1 MLRSPRNSTSLHL
14 GKILALAM
22 AFVGQPLLAHDVWIE
37 PTTFSPKPGQLVG
50 VRLRVG
56 ENLHG
61 DPMPLVP
68 GLVNQ
73 FIVESAI
80 DRKPIRA
87 RHRAEEAGVL
97 RVASPGMQIIGYRSN
112 RSAITLD
119 GDKFTQYLK
128 EEGLDAVVDLRARRN
143 EADAGAREVY
153 SRCAKSLVL
162 SGSPSETHGDRTL
175 GFPLELLAERNPYTI
190 ARGEKLPVRLT
201 FQGQPLAG
209 ALVVA
214 MNSQSP
220 ADKQAAR
227 TDVDGRVWFRLHPG
241 GMWLIKSVH
250 MVAAPAGVDAEWESF
265 WASLTF
271 EARDAN
277 TAGQKLRVSG
287 NSGPPE

>member
-1 MLRSPRNSTSLHL
+1 MLHQL
-14 GKILALAM
+14 GGLAAVAM
-22 AFVGQPLLAHDVWIE
+22 TLVGQPLFAHDVWIE

-61 DPMPLVP
+61 DPMSIVP

-80 DRKPIRA
+80 DRKPIHARA
-87 RHRAEEAGVL
+87 RAEEAGVI
-97 RVASPGMQIIGYRSN
+97 RIASPGMQIIGYRSN

-119 GDKFTQYLK
+119 ANKFTQYLK
-128 EEGLDAVVDLRARRN
+128 EERLDAIVDLRARRN
-143 EADAGAREVY
+143 EADADAREVY

-162 SGSPSETHGDRTL
+162 AGSPNEAQGDRTL
-175 GFPLELLAERNPYTI
+175 GFTLELLAERNPYTI
-190 ARGEKLPVRLT
+190 AEGENLPVRLT

-214 MNSQSP
+214 MNSRNP
-220 ADKQAAR
+220 AEKQAAR
-227 TDVDGRVWFRLHPG
+227 TDVEGRVRFRTHPG

-250 MVAAPAGVDAEWESF
+250 MVPAPAGTDAEWESF

-271 EARDAN
+271 EVPAMGIERDQMR
-277 TAGQKLRVSG
+277 TSQH
-287 NSGPPE
+287 